1 MLNKGKL
8 ELYIVVIKYQKAFDH
23 IITVCNE
30 CRHMLLLKRNSIEL
44 ILCHRNYFKIQVDD
58 NGAHIPGAGLWGHC
72 SKDCPGASEAPTTQE
87 VKEEQEKVL
96 EELKVPKSLV
106 NVISRLM

>member
-1 MLNKGKL
+1 MCFKKS
-8 ELYIVVIKYQKAFDH
+8 KSF
-23 IITVCNE
+23 
-30 CRHMLLLKRNSIEL
+30 EL
-44 ILCHRNYFKIQVDD
+44 ILFHFKIQVDD